1 MTHSGYEYQA
11 SFDVFPDMRNSQE
24 EEVGSGCL
32 LCGVVHT
39 GLNTSGTAVQKLQE
53 KFRLGNY
60 LG

>member
-32 LCGVVHT
+32 LCGVVHR
-39 GLNTSGTAVQKLQE
+39 GLNTSGTTIQKLQE